1 MEQFMNNS
9 TLDYAGELAVLK
21 KKYKLLMRTMCGF
34 MGLWM
39 ITVIGQFLNA
49 AQASEKDDTK
59 NKAIIQTQQTLQVNE
74 LVVVDKNGTP
84 RVRIA
89 GNHSDPVML
98 GKRSKRNGEVAGV
111 MLYDGEGN
119 ERGGYVTG
127 ERSVALTMDEINRA
141 AMHLGVDDK
150 GEMHFYFSN
159 GRGAFLGMGVI
170 PTGPWFRLDTPGK
183 PTVTLPNVPEGEKK

>member
-1 MEQFMNNS
+1 MNNS
-9 TLDYAGELAVLK
+9 TLNCADELAVLK

-34 MGLWM
+34 MGLWT
-39 ITVIGQFLNA
+39 ITVIGQSLNP
-49 AQASEKDDTK
+49 AQASEKGDAR
-59 NKAIIQTQQTLQVNE
+59 NKPIVQTQQTLQVNE

-127 ERSVALTMDEINRA
+127 ERSISLTMDEINRA
-141 AMHLGVDDK
+141 AMHLGVNDK
-150 GEMHFYFSN
+150 GEMHFAFAN
-159 GRGAFLGMGVI
+159 GRGGFLGMGVI
-170 PTGPWFRLDTPGK
+170 PTGPWLRLDTPGK
-183 PTVTLPNVPEGEKK
+183 PSVTLPNVPEGKKK

>member
-1 MEQFMNNS
+1 MNNS
-9 TLDYAGELAVLK
+9 TSDYAGELAVLK
-21 KKYKLLMRTMCGF
+21 KKYKLLMRMMCAF

-39 ITVIGQFLNA
+39 ITVIGQSLNP
-49 AQASEKDDTK
+49 AQASEKDDAK

-98 GKRSKRNGEVAGV
+98 GKRSKRNSEFAGV
-111 MLYDGEGN
+111 MVYDGEGN
-119 ERGGYVTG
+119 ERGGYGTG
-127 ERSVALTMDEINRA
+127 ERSVFLSMDEINRA
-141 AMHLGVDDK
+141 SMQLGVDDK
-150 GEMHFYFSN
+150 GVMEFWFSN
-159 GRGAFLGMGVI
+159 GRGSFLGMGVI
-170 PTGPWFRLDTPGK
+170 PTGPWFRLDAPGK

>member
-1 MEQFMNNS
+1 MNNS
-9 TLDYAGELAVLK
+9 PLDYAGELAVLK

-34 MGLWM
+34 MALWM
-39 ITVIGQFLNA
+39 ITVIGQFLTPS
-49 AQASEKDDTK
+49 QASEKGDAK

-98 GKRSKRNGEVAGV
+98 GKRSKRDGEVAGV

-141 AMHLGVDDK
+141 AMHLGVSDK
-150 GEMHFYFSN
+150 GEMHFFFAN
-159 GRGAFLGMGVI
+159 GRGGFLGMGVI

-183 PTVTLPNVPEGEKK
+183 PSVTLPNVPEGEKK